1 MQRIGG
7 GAAAAPGGG
16 GRDRSGEGKAGDAGD
31 GDTDDGISDEHGGPA
46 DANTDGDGG
55 GDGEDALMELHA
67 TAAHILEEEED
78 LLTQHMHAVQENA
91 AQLREESDLLSRLQG
106 HAGFGGDGDGD
117 GDTDIDVGT
126 YAGRLEAILR
136 ERVRTARSLLSRLQ
150 RFRQHLAREERLS
163 MTLGA
168 EDMRLA

>member
-1 MQRIGG
+1 
-7 GAAAAPGGG
+7 
-16 GRDRSGEGKAGDAGD
+16 
-31 GDTDDGISDEHGGPA
+31 
-46 DANTDGDGG
+46 
-55 GDGEDALMELHA
+55 MELHA

-106 HAGFGGDGDGD
+106 HAGFGGDGGDGD

-136 ERVRTARSLLSRLQ
+136 ERVRTARGLLSRLQ